1 MKKRIILWIALAML
15 LSLGAVLSVS
25 AQQADGSEDVINVT
39 INGNPVTFQE
49 GYGLPYVDNA
59 WRTQVPLRAA
69 MEAYG
74 AYVDWDADART
85 AIVQYQ
91 GITVKLPVN
100 QNFLTA
106 NGQIRT
112 MDTQAVIRS
121 GRTYLPIRFVVEAL
135 GGGSGP
141 PLSGVRKG
149 RLGPSRRS
157 AIRRRRRVPLLRR
170 QRLRILQTHG
180 LGRNPGLRNGR
191 PKRTRGLRN

>member
-85 AIVQYQ
+85 AIAAA
-91 GITVKLPVN
+91 GPTCP
-100 QNFLTA
+100 
-106 NGQIRT
+106 
-112 MDTQAVIRS
+112 S
-121 GRTYLPIRFVVEAL
+121 AL
-135 GGGSGP
+135 WWRPWAAACPG
-141 PLSGVRKG
+141 
-149 RLGPSRRS
+149 
-157 AIRRRRRVPLLRR
+157 IRRP
-170 QRLRILQTHG
+170 
-180 LGRNPGLRNGR
+180 
-191 PKRTRGLRN
+191 